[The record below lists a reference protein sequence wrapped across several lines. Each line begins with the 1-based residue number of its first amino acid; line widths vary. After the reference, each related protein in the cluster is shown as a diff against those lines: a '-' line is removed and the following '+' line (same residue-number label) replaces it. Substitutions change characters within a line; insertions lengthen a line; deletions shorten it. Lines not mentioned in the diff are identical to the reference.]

1 MCIYSE
7 SCHMS
12 TQSGRCHMSTHNGQ
26 WNPSTHSRKC
36 HMPTVGQCSPDLT
49 FSFAVAR
56 QSELTYSQGKLTNWG
71 SIHSRIFDTKGY
83 VELTQENT

>member
-12 TQSGRCHMSTHNGQ
+12 AQSGRCHMSTHNGQ

-36 HMPTVGQCSPDLT
+36 HMPTVGQCPPDLT
-49 FSFAVAR
+49 FSFALAR
-56 QSELTYSQGKLTNWG
+56 LAHKESSQTGVL
-71 SIHSRIFDTKGY
+71 
-83 VELTQENT
+83 LTQGSLIQKDMLS